1 MKSFEGSILQIIWKL
16 FDKIFLNIKIEDF
29 RIMYLLNGSFRLLD
43 DLNDQTT
50 KTIVWRFNSLN
61 NLKEFLITLIFT

>member
-50 KTIVWRFNSLN
+50 KTIV
-61 NLKEFLITLIFT
+61 